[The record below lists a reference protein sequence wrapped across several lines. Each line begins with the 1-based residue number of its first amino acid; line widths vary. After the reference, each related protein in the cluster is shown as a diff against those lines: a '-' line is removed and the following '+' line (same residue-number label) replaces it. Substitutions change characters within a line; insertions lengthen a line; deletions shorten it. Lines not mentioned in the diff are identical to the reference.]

1 MFGIEGFKLFII
13 DNDQDI
19 INELLYNC
27 IILKM
32 RKQIK
37 SKIETLHHEIL
48 CWIVAKNSHKTKDQ
62 LTDTA
67 QKLFHL
73 LEQFAKF
80 KKPHCMN
87 LLIIESQIQGL
98 VSPNDG
104 HFQLY
109 VYKNSFHPDEKSK
122 ILSHETLNKSTL
134 EIIINE
140 FFSSDINENEHIIKN
155 L

>member
-1 MFGIEGFKLFII
+1 
-13 DNDQDI
+13 
-19 INELLYNC
+19 
-27 IILKM
+27 M

-37 SKIETLHHEIL
+37 SKIETLDHEIL